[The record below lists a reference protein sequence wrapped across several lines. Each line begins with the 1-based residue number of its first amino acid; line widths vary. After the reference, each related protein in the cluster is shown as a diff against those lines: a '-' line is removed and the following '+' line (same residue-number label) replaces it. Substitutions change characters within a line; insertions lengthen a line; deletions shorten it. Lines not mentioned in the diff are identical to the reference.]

1 MLRATLLQLG
11 SPCPLLT
18 LPLQLSLSLAL
29 SCTVSCCV
37 MWRTRACSRALQMPW
52 MTTRTPAVA
61 LSVRL
66 SVCVSLCVRVCVSL
80 CVVMRARKCV
90 AALGA
95 TPTRTSS
102 NCCPLLHCWAAPL
115 ALWGGPRLCSAR
127 LDSTRLAPRPNVKII
142 VKGN

>member
-11 SPCPLLT
+11 SPSHSSPT
-18 LPLQLSLSLAL
+18 SLSLAL

-61 LSVRL
+61 LSVR
-66 SVCVSLCVRVCVSL
+66 VSLCVYL

-102 NCCPLLHCWAAPL
+102 NCCPLLHCCAAL
-115 ALWGGPRLCSAR
+115 LGRSGAGRDSAR
-127 LDSTRLAPRPNVKII
+127 LYSLLDSTRLAPRPNVKII

>member
-11 SPCPLLT
+11 SPCP
-18 LPLQLSLSLAL
+18 PYSVSYSVSLSRSFLHRVLLCNVAHSCMLQSTADAL
-29 SCTVSCCV
+29 DDDEDAGSSFECATVCARV
-37 MWRTRACSRALQMPW
+37 
-52 MTTRTPAVA
+52 
-61 LSVRL
+61 
-66 SVCVSLCVRVCVSL
+66 CVRVCVSL

-95 TPTRTSS
+95 TPTPTSS
-102 NCCPLLHCWAAPL
+102 NCCPLLHCWAALL

-127 LDSTRLAPRPNVKII
+127 LDYTRLAPRPNVKII

>member
-11 SPCPLLT
+11 SPRP
-18 LPLQLSLSLAL
+18 PSSASYSVSLSHSVLHRVLLCNVAHSCMLQSTADAL
-29 SCTVSCCV
+29 DDDEDAGSSFECASACVS
-37 MWRTRACSRALQMPW
+37 
-52 MTTRTPAVA
+52 
-61 LSVRL
+61 
-66 SVCVSLCVRVCVSL
+66 VSLCVLVCVSL

-102 NCCPLLHCWAAPL
+102 NCCPLLHCWAALL
-115 ALWGGPRLCSAR
+115 ALWGGQRLCAAR

>member
-11 SPCPLLT
+11 SPCP
-18 LPLQLSLSLAL
+18 PSSASYSVSLSRSFLHRVLLCNVAHSCMLQSTADAL
-29 SCTVSCCV
+29 DDDEDAGSSFECASGCVS
-37 MWRTRACSRALQMPW
+37 
-52 MTTRTPAVA
+52 
-61 LSVRL
+61 
-66 SVCVSLCVRVCVSL
+66 VSLCVRLCVSL

-102 NCCPLLHCWAAPL
+102 NCCPLLHCWAALL

>member
-11 SPCPLLT
+11 SPSHSSPT
-18 LPLQLSLSLAL
+18 SLSLAL

-61 LSVRL
+61 LSVR
-66 SVCVSLCVRVCVSL
+66 VSLCVYL

-102 NCCPLLHCWAAPL
+102 NCCPLLHCCAARCL
-115 ALWGGPRLCSAR
+115 GALGRAATL
-127 LDSTRLAPRPNVKII
+127 LDSTRYSTPLDSLLVQM
-142 VKGN
+142 